1 MSIDKIQAEA
11 SNCNP
16 NQVKIL
22 TYMEKNGQLILER
35 VFKELEIPK
44 QTLQYHL
51 SKLERR
57 GLIKKVDVE
66 GVIKPRVLTSFGQR
80 VIKFLNGEKWN
91 EDDALKILTR
101 SILHDIGIT
110 DPDESEVELI
120 LSQIHQGISELK
132 NKRTERYPDKMVV

>member
-1 MSIDKIQAEA
+1 MSMEKIQAEA

-35 VFKELEIPK
+35 VFEELAIPK

-51 SKLERR
+51 SRLERR
-57 GLIKKVDVE
+57 GLIQKVDVK
-66 GVIKPRVLTSFGQR
+66 GVIKPRILTSFGQS

-101 SILHDIGIT
+101 SVLFDLGIT
-110 DPDESEVELI
+110 DPDESEVELV
-120 LSQIHQGISELK
+120 LSKIQQGITELK
-132 NKRTERYPDKMVV
+132 NKRIDRYPNKMVV